1 MFNSEEY
8 YKLIRYSV
16 QVLDVEL
23 VELYCKKNKRGNLG
37 DSREIS
43 LKISREVGEVSD
55 EILDVYL
62 AVKLTGPDEF
72 FDIELVYK
80 GICRNLDKKL
90 NEELFKE
97 YAYNQIV
104 PLLLPYARECISN
117 TLARMQLPIYL
128 IPTMDVLQTIE
139 ENKQSE

>member
-23 VELYCKKNKRGNLG
+23 VELNCKKNKQGSLG

-43 LKISREVGEVSD
+43 LKISREVGEISG

-62 AVKLTGPDEF
+62 AVKLIGPNEF

-80 GICRNLDKKL
+80 GICRNLDKTL
-90 NEELFKE
+90 NEDLFKDN
-97 YAYNQIV
+97 AYNQIV